1 MTLTP
6 LAATNNY
13 NYVIRFRLGF
23 EGLSKK
29 KKLLRNIVFATYV
42 LVITVLYTFLSE
54 GAQQNW

>member
-29 KKLLRNIVFATYV
+29 KNYYETLFLP
-42 LVITVLYTFLSE
+42 LTFL
-54 GAQQNW
+54 